1 MQHEGPQLEVLT
13 HRLAECPA
21 EFLLPPLGFASGII
35 NVMAL
40 VADHFRA
47 IGIVVPTPRLPA
59 DDRQLSHI
67 SLATW
72 LLGDEWFSG
81 RPDLA
86 NSATTLFAT
95 GFANLAAVI
104 TAEQCVR
111 DPDRREEFA
120 RTCLAALSLRPKG
133 ETIEQ
138 ATDRLASLDS
148 VARVRVLRDTRAS
161 EARARQV
168 REQMARRAAQEAAAK
183 TTRE

>member
-13 HRLAECPA
+13 HRLGECPA
-21 EFLLPPLGFASGII
+21 EFLLPPMGFPSGII

-47 IGIVVPTPRLPA
+47 IGIVIPTVHLPTNE
-59 DDRQLSHI
+59 RQLSHV

-72 LLGDEWFSG
+72 LLGDEWFSR
-81 RPDLA
+81 RPELA
-86 NSATTLFAT
+86 NSAATLFAT
-95 GFANLAAVI
+95 GFANLATVV

-138 ATDRLASLDS
+138 ATDRLTALDS
-148 VARVRVLRDTRAS
+148 VARLRVLRDTRAS
-161 EARARQV
+161 EARAREV
-168 REQMARRAAQEAAAK
+168 RQQMARRAAQEAAAK